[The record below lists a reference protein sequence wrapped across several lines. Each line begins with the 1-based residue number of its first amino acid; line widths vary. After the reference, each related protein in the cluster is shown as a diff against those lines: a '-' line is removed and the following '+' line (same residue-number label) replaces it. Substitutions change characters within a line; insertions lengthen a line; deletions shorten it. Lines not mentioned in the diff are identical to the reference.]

1 VSQEKTPEVADVEAE
16 RAVLGAVIT
25 LSVAENAREAVES
38 TGPLPPE
45 AFTAERRHVWEAI
58 CSLVADGRAV
68 DGLTLSERLKA
79 RGKFVEVGGHAAL
92 MAYDQGVPLTH
103 NLPSYVAI
111 LRDRMQRR
119 EGLAALEQAR
129 TQFLDLGKNTES
141 AALAASNRLASI
153 KGHRPL
159 RRAGQLVYAMLDKWE
174 ANIEAQRTG
183 ATTATPMLPYPHDAL
198 AGKGPLRGKLNVIAG
213 RSGNFKTGLV
223 SDAIWHWGHT
233 LRETGGVLGLEDGCS
248 WFLERLTAR
257 EVGIAYEQIGYA
269 RLDEEHKGQHTALQN
284 WCVKAHETLEK
295 HVFIEDDTSMSA
307 GSALVTF
314 RDVYA
319 TLQRWADNGA
329 RWAVLDHGLCV
340 DWLPGSG
347 VDRPDLAIGRGM
359 RMLSRLAE
367 RTGMAIVVLWHLNRA
382 QEEGTFPKRADLK
395 ESGYLDAEARRIDV
409 LWRQPTR
416 PGFQLCTAVKAT
428 KGQEG
433 VTGALPLYD
442 APYGLLGN
450 RGGYVVDFESEEAE
464 RRARAEA
471 EKTNRPTRGGKS
483 RLFDGGA

>member
-1 VSQEKTPEVADVEAE
+1 MRLGKTPEVADPEAE

-25 LSVAENAREAVES
+25 LSVAESAREAVES

-45 AFTAERRHVWEAI
+45 AFTETRRHVWEAMLA
-58 CSLVADGRAV
+58 LVKEGQAV
-68 DGLTLSERLKA
+68 DHLTISKRLMA
-79 RGKFVEVGGHAAL
+79 RGRLAEVGGPAAL
-92 MAYDQGVPLTH
+92 MALDQMVPLTH
-103 NLPSYVAI
+103 NLPSYVEI

-129 TQFLDLGKNTES
+129 IKLLDLTSS
-141 AALAASNRLASI
+141 AETVAIAASNRLSAI

-159 RRAGQLVYAMLDKWE
+159 RRAGELVYAMLDRWE
-174 ANIEAQRTG
+174 ANLEAQRTG
-183 ATTATPMLPYPHDAL
+183 AKTATPMLAYPHDAF

-213 RSGNFKTGLV
+213 RSGNFKTGLA
-223 SDAIWHWGHT
+223 SDAIWHWAHT
-233 LRETGGVLGLEDGCS
+233 LGELGGVLGLEDGCS

-257 EVGIAYEQIGYA
+257 EIGVLYEQIGYA

-284 WCVKAHETLEK
+284 WCAKAHATLEK
-295 HVFIEDDTSMSA
+295 NVFIEDDTSMSA

-314 RDVYA
+314 QDVYS
-319 TLQRWADNGA
+319 TFQRWADNGA
-329 RWAVLDHGLCV
+329 TWGVLDHGLCV

-367 RTGMAIVVLWHLNRA
+367 RTGMAVVVLWHLNRA

-409 LWRQPTR
+409 IWRQPQR

-450 RGGYVVDFESEEAE
+450 RGG
-464 RRARAEA
+464 
-471 EKTNRPTRGGKS
+471 
-483 RLFDGGA
+483 